1 MLRAFGLPVRFD
13 GLCVDAVCG
22 VMAYDKKN
30 VGSQVAHARALV
42 SAGTRTAA
50 AHGSRTRT
58 HTHTQ
63 AHRHTHARTQRLL
76 QVRMAIATSIG
87 SCIGQ
92 VRSAQR

>member
-1 MLRAFGLPVRFD
+1 M
-13 GLCVDAVCG
+13 DAVCG

-50 AHGSRTRT
+50 AHGSRTHTHTDAQT
-58 HTHTQ
+58 HTHTH
-63 AHRHTHARTQRLL
+63 AGARTQRLL